1 MPKQIYNWSK
11 VKAGDIISFRYKGNN
26 PTATLAT
33 ILVLNPR
40 LPYTKKDNTKSFHLV
55 GLKIERWGNIPII
68 RSKEALSQLLNEVGD
83 IKVVDSDSKIYR
95 VEIQGVGPRGVKRN
109 VYNKLKR
116 YIRRY
121 SVYRTYN
128 YKQAKTSAVFLEPI
142 ILPKPLVEALIED

>member
-1 MPKQIYNWSK
+1 MTLNKQQRLIK
-11 VKAGDIISFRYKGNN
+11 
-26 PTATLAT
+26 TLAES
-33 ILVLNPR
+33 
-40 LPYTKKDNTKSFHLV
+40 KKDNTKSFHLV

-121 SVYRTYN
+121 SVYRTYD

>member
-33 ILVLNPR
+33 VLVLNPR
-40 LPYTKKDNTKSFHLV
+40 LPYTKKDNTKNFHLV
-55 GLKIERWGNIPII
+55 GLKIERWGTIPII
-68 RSKEALSQLLNEVGD
+68 RSKQALAQLLNEVGD

-109 VYNKLKR
+109 VYTKLKR
-116 YIRRY
+116 YIKRY
-121 SVYRTYN
+121 SVYRTYD
-128 YKQAKTSAVFLEPI
+128 YREAKKSAVFLEPI
-142 ILPKPLVEALIED
+142 ILPKPLVEALIEN